1 VRFEGKTLFVTGGGS
16 GIAAAVSRRFAAEGG
31 RVAVLDFDGDRARS
45 VAEELDGAI
54 GIEADVADE
63 KAVCD
68 AVSEVHER
76 FGRIDCLYT
85 AAGHFDAGPI
95 EEWDLERWNRMMA
108 VHAGGTFLVCR
119 HVVPLMRDQG
129 SGSIVNTAS
138 TASFIAQTNIAGY
151 GAAKGAILSFS
162 RQLAL
167 EAGPEIRV
175 NAIVPGPVR
184 TALTAPL
191 YAARGS
197 GDYKKGEEM
206 SAQSTIL
213 KRVAS
218 PEEIAAPICFLLS
231 DEASI
236 ITGTSIVADGGQIA
250 F

>member
-1 VRFEGKTLFVTGGGS
+1 MRFEGKTLLVTGGGS

-31 RVAVLDFDGDRARS
+31 RVAVVDIDGDRANA
-45 VAEELDGAI
+45 VADELDGSI
-54 GIEADVADE
+54 GVEADVADE
-63 KAVCD
+63 QSVRD
-68 AVSEVHER
+68 AVQAAQER
-76 FGRIDCLYT
+76 FGRIDCVYN

-95 EEWDLERWNRMMA
+95 DEWSLERWNRVMS
-108 VHAGGTFLVCR
+108 VHAGGTFLVCK
-119 HVVPLMRDQG
+119 HVVPLMREQG

-138 TASFIAQTNIAGY
+138 TAAYIAQPNIAAY

-167 EAGPEIRV
+167 EVGPTIRV
-175 NAIVPGPVR
+175 NVVAPGSVR

-191 YAARGS
+191 YRARG
-197 GDYKKGEEM
+197 GGNAERGEEL

-213 KRVAS
+213 KRVAT
-218 PEEIAAPICFLLS
+218 PEEIAAPVCFLLA

-236 ITGTSIVADGGQIA
+236 ITGTAIVADGGQIA